1 MLRLAA
7 CLAVLA
13 TAAANKH
20 DGLGMAIG
28 EAADR
33 PPRPPPPPP
42 NPALVKLEQKYN
54 ASRTAACGH
63 VLSHAPTLDATTAAA
78 FM

>member
-1 MLRLAA
+1 MLHLG
-7 CLAVLA
+7 LVLLA
-13 TAAANKH
+13 TAAADKH

-28 EAADR
+28 EAADSLR
-33 PPRPPPPPP
+33 PVPPPPPP

-54 ASRTAACGH
+54 ATRTAACAE